1 MFKLVH
7 KNRKGFTM
15 VELLVTL
22 VVLGIVIGMAGNLLY
37 QLTNFNNMANY
48 RYEIQTAVRTAYNKF
63 ESKSN
68 SIIQSY
74 QADVLYDPNIASGIT
89 FTVED
94 ISGVALKAG
103 EHFNWNSG
111 SEPLAFSADSGDS
124 LYTYIFSTPATS
136 KDGNNLGMLLFI
148 RNYNTETYELY
159 LDPEGLGTLPVEIR
173 FSIGTNVPPVRS
185 ENDYDKKETPTSYV
199 SHSIGVIIKSGRDD
213 VTEYAVDSAYTLENI
228 MQNNKTI
235 NFVGSKLV
243 YESAWGEDGKVGPA
257 GWVYGSKYDVTDED
271 NNVTTVTVSN
281 FPETSALNFADNG
294 NQDIVKA
301 ETDRLTEYGNIM
313 RFISPEAYQ
322 SGNATDS
329 QTDNIEM
336 ASCFTGWAMRGDE
349 MAERVLD
356 NLRDFRDEVLR
367 GTEIGDWIIH
377 EYYYTWSPFLIEN
390 TAFLKPVYQAVLVP
404 VSYVCEFIAN
414 L

>member
-48 RYEIQTAVRTAYNKF
+48 RYEIQTAVRTAYAKF
-63 ESKSN
+63 ESASD
-68 SIIQSY
+68 SIIRSY

-136 KDGNNLGMLLFI
+136 KDGSNLGMLLFI
-148 RNYNTETYELY
+148 RNYNSNTYELY
-159 LDPEGLGTLPVEIR
+159 LDPEGMGTLPVEIL
-173 FSIGTNVPPVRS
+173 FSIGTNVPPSRS
-185 ENDYDKKETPTSYV
+185 KDDYQKQETPTTYV

-213 VTEYAVDSAYTLENI
+213 VTNYEVDSAYTLENI
-228 MQNNKTI
+228 MQNNKSV
-235 NFVGSKLV
+235 NLSGSKLV
-243 YESAWGEDGKVGPA
+243 QENVWGADGNTGPA
-257 GWVYGSKYDVTDED
+257 GWVNGDSISK
-271 NNVTTVTVSN
+271 
-281 FPETSALNFADNG
+281 FPEASALNFAGTDS
-294 NQDIVKA
+294 QDEEIA
-301 ETDRLTEYGNIM
+301 RLTKYGNIM
-313 RFISPEAYQ
+313 RFISPEAYY
-322 SGNATDS
+322 SGQETDS
-329 QTDNIEM
+329 QTDQFGEM
-336 ASCFTGWAMRGDE
+336 ATCFTGWAMRGDK

-356 NLRDFRDEVLR
+356 NLRHFRDNVLR
-367 GTEIGDWIIH
+367 GTEFGDWFIH
-377 EYYYTWSPFLIEN
+377 QYYYVWSPFLIEK
-390 TAFLKPVYQAVLVP
+390 TTFLRPVYQVVLVP
-404 VSYVCEFIAN
+404 ISYICDFIAE